1 MKLLEENI
9 DRVSFDI
16 NHSTIIEPPP
26 RIMPIKTKINVWD
39 LDKLKNF

>member
-16 NHSTIIEPPP
+16 NHSNILEPPP

-39 LDKLKNF
+39 LVKLKNF